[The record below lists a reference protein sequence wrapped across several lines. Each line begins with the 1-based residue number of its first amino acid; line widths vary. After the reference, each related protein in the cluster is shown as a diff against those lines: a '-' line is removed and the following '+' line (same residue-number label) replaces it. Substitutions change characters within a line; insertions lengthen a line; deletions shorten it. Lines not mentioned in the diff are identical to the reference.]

1 MTKNKRHKTNSNE
14 TMRQEEYILYSNP
27 HSRTFFI
34 VTWSNPHPT
43 WTIVGYSPDIRVTIR
58 QLTV

>member
-1 MTKNKRHKTNSNE
+1 
-14 TMRQEEYILYSNP
+14 MRQEEYILYCNP
-27 HSRTFFI
+27 HTRNFFI

-43 WTIVGYSPDIRVTIR
+43 WTIVGYSPDVRVTIR